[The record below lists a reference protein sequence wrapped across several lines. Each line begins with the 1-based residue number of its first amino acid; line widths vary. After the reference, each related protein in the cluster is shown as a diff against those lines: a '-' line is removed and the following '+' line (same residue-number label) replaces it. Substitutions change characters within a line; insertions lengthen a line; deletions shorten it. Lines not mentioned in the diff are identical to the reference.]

1 MLFTAGFTK
10 TMNCNPFSGPQINL
24 PLFIWNYAHNEA
36 QIHADLQRGFGGAFV
51 LVVLVLGLF
60 TAARVIGGSAPG
72 EMNRRQRRKIA
83 RAAVRT

>member
-1 MLFTAGFTK
+1 M
-10 TMNCNPFSGPQINL
+10 
-24 PLFIWNYAHNEA
+24 
-36 QIHADLQRGFGGAFV
+36 

-83 RAAVRT
+83 RAVRT